1 MGAKIPN
8 DEPDLPAS
16 LSYLWELHKTLRFAV
31 VPMNEGLSLIPRE
44 PLNYREI
51 SAYLFESGLT
61 LNTDEIGVI
70 MSIDSIFEK
79 FR

>member
-1 MGAKIPN
+1 MGASIPD
-8 DEPDLPAS
+8 DEPDLPMG
-16 LSYLWELHKTLRFAV
+16 LSYIWELHKTLRFAV
-31 VPMNEGLSLIPRE
+31 VPGDGGLSLMPRE

-51 SAYLFESGLT
+51 SAYLYETGLS
-61 LNTDEIGVI
+61 LNSQEIGVI